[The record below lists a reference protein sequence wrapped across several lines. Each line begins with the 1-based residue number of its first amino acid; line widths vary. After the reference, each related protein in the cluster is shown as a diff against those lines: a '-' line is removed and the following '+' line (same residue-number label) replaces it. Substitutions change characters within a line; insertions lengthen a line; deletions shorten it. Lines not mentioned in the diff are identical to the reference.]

1 MTTQQDLGVAASPS
15 YTPSPTQAAF
25 ERALAAAM
33 ALPADEVVA
42 ATTNTPDAIVR
53 VFSALPGLRTLLGD
67 ARRALTLY
75 DPSTL
80 DQFELHAHA
89 LSYAQSR
96 YLQSRSPTTVD
107 AARAANKAQA
117 ALSIALSDLQAMLNR
132 EMVDPARVAS
142 IKRSIGTR
150 ESLPIAIG
158 AVIQLMTELR
168 KTYGDRLLMTEAEQ
182 NELAQLGAE
191 LSQALAGAVV
201 VMKAEDNPLD
211 TRNRMFT
218 LLRRDYLELRRTVE
232 YLRFYEDDADEF
244 LPTIFT
250 RAKRKGRA
258 EGTDSDSA
266 SEKKPAQ
273 PEPRALALDAE
284 DTGVPQEDP
293 FAQK

>member
-15 YTPSPTQAAF
+15 YTPSPTQTAF
-25 ERALAAAM
+25 ERALPAAM

-53 VFSALPGLRTLLGD
+53 VYSALPGLRTLLGD
-67 ARRALTLY
+67 AHRTLTQY

-80 DQFELHAHA
+80 DQLELHAHA

-96 YLQSRSPTTVD
+96 YLQSRSGTTIDV
-107 AARAANKAQA
+107 ANAANKAQA
-117 ALSIALSDLQAMLNR
+117 ALNISLSDLQAMLNR
-132 EMVDPARVAS
+132 KMVDPTRVAS
-142 IKRSIGTR
+142 IKHSISTR

-158 AVIQLMTELR
+158 AVVQLMTELR
-168 KTYGDRLLMTEAEQ
+168 KTYGERLLMTEAEQ

-201 VMKAEDNPLD
+201 VVKAEDNPLD

-250 RAKRKGRA
+250 RAKRKARA
-258 EGTDSDSA
+258 ESTPSDDST
-266 SEKKPAQ
+266 EKKPAQ
-273 PEPRALALDAE
+273 PEPRALALDGE
-284 DTGVPQEDP
+284 DTDVPQEDP